1 VAQAIELKK
10 SNFKTA
16 PCKEVVMGAGA
27 GAHHSPAPTMNL
39 DGHYFTF
46 PAGSD
51 PTHVVDRYEVRQ
63 RGNTVTYFR
72 NGPVGCT
79 GFVDSATAKPME
91 SYTIQGRTLHG
102 PVTATVLANGDISY
116 SHGYISRKEG
126 GTSGMVKT
134 QQSKAPSH
142 QAAPNKQE
150 KSFAKKFGTAL
161 FHQTDSATAEII
173 LRTQEM
179 KPGRQGLAGGGIYF
193 ATTKELTSHKA
204 HAHGTIL
211 KAYVSLGKILT
222 LESGG
227 DNSMTLGKLQSQGFD
242 SVCIARQVSSGH
254 EYVVYDPE
262 RVLLIERA

>member
-1 VAQAIELKK
+1 MKQ
-10 SNFKTA
+10 S
-16 PCKEVVMGAGA
+16 
-27 GAHHSPAPTMNL
+27 APTVKL
-39 DGHYFTF
+39 DGHYFSF
-46 PAGSD
+46 PASSG

-63 RGNTVTYFR
+63 WGNTVTYFR

-79 GFVDSATAKPME
+79 DFVDSATAKPME
-91 SYTIQGRTLHG
+91 SYTIAGRMLHG

-126 GTSGMVKT
+126 GTSGR
-134 QQSKAPSH
+134 QSKAPSH
-142 QAAPNKQE
+142 QAARNKQE
-150 KSFAKKFGTAL
+150 KSFAKKFGTEL
-161 FHQTDSATAEII
+161 FHQTDKATAEII
-173 LRTQEM
+173 LRTQAM
-179 KPGRQGLAGGGIYF
+179 KPGKQGLAGGGIYF

-204 HAHGTIL
+204 HAHGVIL